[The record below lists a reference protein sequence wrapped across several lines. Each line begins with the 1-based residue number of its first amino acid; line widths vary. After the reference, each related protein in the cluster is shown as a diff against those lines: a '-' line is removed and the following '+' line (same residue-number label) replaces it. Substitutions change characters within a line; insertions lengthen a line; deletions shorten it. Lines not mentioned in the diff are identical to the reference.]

1 MKKILLLLCFLVF
14 FIAQGFSQNCALNCI
29 SKLNVSLPPNECT
42 STYSPYSF
50 ITNPSDIAPSCKAY
64 LLKFEYPYGT
74 TTYSPANRLD
84 LSHAGYSMTYRVID
98 SVSNNS
104 CWGTVKV
111 NTCNV
116 CAIKTPP
123 LVTSFTTSAGPYI
136 PGSTITLYASATDN
150 KSISKVEFYN
160 LGTLIGTDYSA
171 SYSKDYRF
179 DSLYASVNTFKAIAY
194 DNCGDT
200 ASSSIITIT
209 TTFPTCFDGYRN
221 GNETGKDCGGTCANP
236 CPVTCEK
243 PFYLNA
249 TVYGSDV
256 TLSWMGSASQYQ
268 LQIENTV
275 TNQIVVSIP
284 VTSSP
289 YHISLVD
296 GSYKFSVRAKCGYE
310 YSLWSDKY
318 AFVVSQYHPTCY
330 GPSNLS
336 YSIYGNKATLS
347 WTGTASQY
355 HLEIKNVSTNEIIV
369 SDLHASSP
377 YVINLEDGYYT
388 FRVKSICGSL
398 YSDWCDWVPFTIH
411 TYHPYPNTCNIP
423 TSLTASVHDKNV
435 NLAWSGNAPQYEVE
449 IQEGHSYNVI
459 VSAYVDETYFN
470 SNLPYGDYRW
480 RVRSK
485 CNPSYSDWSSW
496 KTFTVEYTHDP
507 YPPVGHCDPP
517 HHLSSSVNDGLVNLG
532 WEATAEGY
540 ELELDHIETQET
552 KSYKLLG
559 TSSMSMH
566 MPNGSYKYKVRCTC
580 GSNNSDWSDWT
591 SFLVTSGAPTGGGDD
606 PVTIPCDIPGLL
618 ASMINDHEVTLS
630 WAGIAS
636 KYFIELEALD
646 NTKSVSLDVNE
657 SSYHTT
663 LSDGVFRFRVKSS
676 CNAASESDWS
686 DWTYLNV
693 GTASDLVHGINT
705 DTICN
710 NTSEIRVNNSGDS
723 SLTLSWNP
731 GYSNTRYT
739 LIIESEY
746 SSIACRYKMDGYKD
760 TILRVG
766 GLIPNTQYKISLY
779 TDCGNGLGTLA
790 STRIAQTLKDK
801 LVAQTGLAKFN
812 CQLPI
817 GTNIKIESST
827 QAVYSWLPVQGV
839 LNYTAEIISDINT
852 PAYNQSKIIESSTTT
867 YSSTDLIP
875 GGSYLFRIKANCN
888 FSKSNYSSNLKFTMP
903 LGAHPLV
910 ALEQRSIPGSISIEI
925 FPNPAHDIVH
935 LRFNGP
941 VKDMERIQIINI
953 QGQLMQE
960 YNPGTST
967 LIPLNL
973 NQFNPGMYILKVIT
987 NKAELV
993 KKLVIE

>member
-1 MKKILLLLCFLVF
+1 MKKILLPLCYIVLIFTKG
-14 FIAQGFSQNCALNCI
+14 ISQNCALNCI
-29 SKLNVSLPPNECT
+29 SKLNVALPPNECT

-50 ITNPSDIAPSCKAY
+50 ITNPSDISPSCKAY

-74 TTYSPANRLD
+74 STYSPANVLD
-84 LSHAGYSMTYRVID
+84 LSHAGYSMTFRVID

-111 NTCNV
+111 NTCNT

-123 LVTSFTTSAGPYI
+123 TVTSFTTSAGPYI
-136 PGSTITLYASATDN
+136 PGSTITLYATATDN

-171 SYSKDYRF
+171 SYSMVYRF

-256 TLSWMGSASQYQ
+256 TLSWMGTASQFQ

-275 TNQIVVSIP
+275 TSQIVVSVP

-289 YHISLVD
+289 YHISLID
-296 GSYKFSVRAKCGYE
+296 GSYKFSIRAKCGYD
-310 YSLWSDKY
+310 YSVWSDKY
-318 AFVVSQYHPTCY
+318 AFVVSQYHPSCY

-377 YVINLEDGYYT
+377 YMVNLEDGYYT

-398 YSDWCDWVPFTIH
+398 YSDWCDWVSFTIH

-423 TSLTASVHDKNV
+423 ASLTSSVHDKTV
-435 NLAWSGNAPQYEVE
+435 YLSWSGNAPQYEIE

-496 KTFTVEYTHDP
+496 KTFTVEYNHDP
-507 YPPVGHCDPP
+507 YPPVGYCDPP

-532 WEATAEGY
+532 WDATAEGY
-540 ELELDHIETQET
+540 ELQLEHVETQET
-552 KSYKLLG
+552 RSYKLLG
-559 TSSMSMH
+559 TNSMSMH
-566 MPNGSYKYKVRCTC
+566 MSNGSYKYKVKCMC
-580 GSNNSDWSDWT
+580 GSNSSEWSGWST
-591 SFLVTSGAPTGGGDD
+591 FLVTSEVPGGGGDD
-606 PVTIPCDIPGLL
+606 PVTISCEIPGLL

-676 CNAASESDWS
+676 CNTISESEWS
-686 DWTYLNV
+686 AWTYFTI
-693 GTASDLVHGINT
+693 GASSDIFQGPQKDTACNT
-705 DTICN
+705 I
-710 NTSEIRVNNSGDS
+710 SRIRVSNASDS
-723 SLTLSWNP
+723 SLTMSWNP
-731 GYSNTRYT
+731 GYATASYT
-739 LIIESEY
+739 IILESEY
-746 SSIACRYKMDGYKD
+746 SSTTCRYKMDGYKD
-760 TILRVG
+760 TILKVG
-766 GLIPNTQYKISLY
+766 GLLPNTQYRISLY
-779 TDCGNGLGTLA
+779 TDCGNGLGTLS
-790 STRIAQTLKDK
+790 STRITQTLKDK
-801 LVAQTGLAKFN
+801 LVTPTGLAKFN
-812 CQLPI
+812 CQLPV
-817 GTNIKIESST
+817 GTYVKVNSST
-827 QAVYSWLPVQGV
+827 QAEYNWLPVQGV
-839 LNYTAEIISDINT
+839 LNYTAEITSDLNT
-852 PAYNQSKIIESSTTT
+852 PAYNQSISIESGRTSFT
-867 YSSTDLIP
+867 SSDLIP
-875 GGSYLFRIKANCN
+875 GGTYLFRIKATCN
-888 FSKSNYSSNLKFTMP
+888 FSKSNYSSSLKFTMP
-903 LGAHPLV
+903 LSEHPF
-910 ALEQRSIPGSISIEI
+910 ASLESRSIPGSISMDV
-925 FPNPAHDIVH
+925 FPNPAHSIVH
-935 LRFNGP
+935 LRFNGE
-941 VKDMERIQIINI
+941 VRDMEKIQIITI
-953 QGQLMQE
+953 QGQLMHE
-960 YNPGTST
+960 YKPGTNS
-967 LIPLNL
+967 LISLPIYS
-973 NQFNPGMYILKVIT
+973 FSPGMYILKVIT
-987 NKAELV
+987 NKTEIV